1 MSSGPALPHL
11 YTCAASSAREGAA
24 HAASR
29 QRGIDVQLWVV
40 FNMQLFQVSS
50 CICWGRQQPA
60 AALMLMLPLRYRQ
73 QRCAAAA
80 ATVYDA
86 VAARHALQFG
96 GLPAEAGMAG
106 TCACMWPSTYNAV
119 VLADRYQVLDL
130 VPSHGGC
137 QGALALAAGAC
148 VRCCGGGGTLA
159 LLACTQRMRGAQHT
173 LTFKARRWV
182 TLCGVWNKHTP
193 MPAAPGWPAP
203 AQLRSCP
210 PAGWCAQARR
220 PPTQPLLDGPTAR
233 RRTFAVHFQ

>member
-106 TCACMWPSTYNAV
+106 TCACMWPSTYNAWSLRTGTRCLILFQAMAGV
-119 VLADRYQVLDL
+119 RA
-130 VPSHGGC
+130 PSP
-137 QGALALAAGAC
+137 L
-148 VRCCGGGGTLA
+148 
-159 LLACTQRMRGAQHT
+159 LLAPVSGAVEVEAPW
-173 LTFKARRWV
+173 LFLPARRG
-182 TLCGVWNKHTP
+182 CGARNTRLLSKH
-193 MPAAPGWPAP
+193 A
-203 AQLRSCP
+203 
-210 PAGWCAQARR
+210 
-220 PPTQPLLDGPTAR
+220 DG
-233 RRTFAVHFQ
+233 